1 MKILIVPKWVLFFG
15 YGLTLYKLILVR
27 KDGDIPY
34 LVMHET
40 KHSLDWQEI
49 GFFKF
54 PYLYIKECITKGY
67 FHNKYERSARH
78 YGRMNRDK
86 YMEYMKWVGLQ
97 VY

>member
-1 MKILIVPKWVLFFG
+1 MLSEMPKAIKVPKWVLPFG

-34 LVMHET
+34 LVAHES
-40 KHSLDWQEI
+40 KHVEQWTRI

-54 PYLYIKECITKGY
+54 PYLYIKEYIAKGY
-67 FHNKYERSARH
+67 WENKYEVEARY

-86 YMEYMKWVGLQ
+86 YKDYVL
-97 VY
+97 